1 MNDNTH
7 FIVNRIPSLTWNWLH
22 MNETDLK
29 EVPAGKPS
37 VLSQDI
43 PEGIS
48 VREST
53 ESALSDLKTGM
64 GANID
69 RLVKASQTPI
79 HVLETESHAGRL
91 QNAHLDFDY
100 AGSSAYTDAVE
111 ISVEENTEL
120 TVVMNFRSK
129 DKEEATAALQTR
141 YHVAPYGKL
150 NLVQINYLPDSVD
163 FLNDIGGQVE
173 DHGDFRLIQ
182 LILGGRNNYYGSF
195 TELSGYKS
203 NLATD
208 IGYIVTGRHKLDM
221 NYVANHN
228 GRKSNCD
235 INASG
240 VLRDSADKLF
250 RGTIDFHRGCGG
262 STGTEMEN
270 VLLMDEN
277 VINRTIPVILC
288 DEEDV
293 EGNHGASIGKLDE
306 GLMFYLQSR
315 GLTEEEIYE
324 MMAQARI
331 DAVAAKIP
339 DDEAKAEIREF
350 LGEE

>member
-1 MNDNTH
+1 MNNTH

-22 MNETDLK
+22 MNETDLT
-29 EVPAGKPS
+29 EVPVGKPS
-37 VLSQDI
+37 ALSQDI
-43 PEGIS
+43 PDGIS

-53 ESALSDLKTGM
+53 ESALSDLRTGM
-64 GANID
+64 GTNID
-69 RLVKASQTPI
+69 RLVKASKTPI
-79 HVLETESHAGRL
+79 HVLETEKNAGRL

-100 AGSSAYTDAVE
+100 AGDKAYTDAVD
-111 ISVEENTEL
+111 ISVGENTEL
-120 TVVMNFRSK
+120 TVVMNFRSVS
-129 DKEEATAALQTR
+129 KEDATAALQTR
-141 YHVAPYGKL
+141 YHVEPYAKL
-150 NLVQINYLPDSVD
+150 TLVQINYLPDHMD
-163 FLNDIGGQVE
+163 FLNDIGGEVE

-203 NLATD
+203 DLATD

-240 VLRDSADKLF
+240 VLRDQADKLF

-270 VLLMDEN
+270 VLLMDEG

-293 EGNHGASIGKLDE
+293 EGNHGASIGKLDS

-331 DAVAAKIP
+331 DAVKAKIP
-339 DDEAKAEIREF
+339 DEETRVEVREF